1 MKLDIIDKLLL
12 CILFCISFIFFS
24 SCGVHIGTHPPD
36 AMAKQGGPP
45 PHAKAHGYRAKR
57 VYRYYPFLGVYFDTH
72 RKAYFYLEGGNWRVS
87 LSLPRD
93 IRVRLGDYVTI
104 EMDTDKPYT
113 RYEEHRRKYPPGQL
127 KKKKRD

>member
-1 MKLDIIDKLLL
+1 MKHDIIDKLPL

-24 SCGVHIGTHPPD
+24 SCGVHIGSHPPD
-36 AMAKQGGPP
+36 AMAKHGGPP
-45 PHAKAHGYRAKR
+45 PHAKAHGYRAKH
-57 VYRYYPFLGVYFDTH
+57 VYRYYPFLAVYFDTH
-72 RKAYFYLEGGNWRVS
+72 RKTYFYLEGGNWRVS

-113 RYEEHRRKYPPGQL
+113 RYEVHKRKYPPGQL